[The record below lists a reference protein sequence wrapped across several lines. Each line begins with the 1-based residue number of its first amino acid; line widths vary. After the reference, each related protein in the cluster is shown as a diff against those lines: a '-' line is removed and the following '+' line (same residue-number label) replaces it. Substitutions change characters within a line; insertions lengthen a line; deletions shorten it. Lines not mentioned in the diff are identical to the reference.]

1 MRGPWEL
8 KVRSMSLFP
17 IFLKL
22 DGRRCLVVGAG
33 NVGEPKIQ
41 SLLAAHAEVV
51 VVAPEATTTVQGWA
65 ESGSITWN
73 RKRFESSDLDS
84 AVLVIAATASE
95 AINEAVF
102 IEAQRRGILC
112 NSVDDPQH
120 CDFYYPAVVRRGDF
134 QVAISTAGHSP
145 ALAQR
150 LRSELEAQF
159 GPEYAEWVNELGR
172 VRQDLFA
179 ADMNPEERKQRLH
192 ELASREA
199 FETARLSERIYARTE
214 A

>member
-1 MRGPWEL
+1 MRTLGL
-8 KVRSMSLFP
+8 KVKSMSLFP

-22 DGRRCLVVGAG
+22 EGRRCLVVGAG
-33 NVGEPKIQ
+33 KVGEPKIQ
-41 SLLAAHAEVV
+41 SLLAAHAEVS
-51 VVAPEATTTVQGWA
+51 VVAPKGTATVQRWA
-65 ESGSITWN
+65 ESGTVTWN
-73 RKRFESSDLDS
+73 RRGFEASDLDGM
-84 AVLVIAATASE
+84 VLVIAATATE
-95 AINEAVF
+95 TVNEAVF
-102 IEAQRRGILC
+102 VEAQRRGILC

-120 CDFYYPAVVRRGDF
+120 CDFFYPAVVRRGDF

-150 LRSELEAQF
+150 LRAELEEQF

-172 VRQDLFA
+172 VRQELFA
-179 ADMNPEERKQRLH
+179 ADMNPEERKRRLH

-199 FETARLSERIYARTE
+199 FETAQLSERIYARTE